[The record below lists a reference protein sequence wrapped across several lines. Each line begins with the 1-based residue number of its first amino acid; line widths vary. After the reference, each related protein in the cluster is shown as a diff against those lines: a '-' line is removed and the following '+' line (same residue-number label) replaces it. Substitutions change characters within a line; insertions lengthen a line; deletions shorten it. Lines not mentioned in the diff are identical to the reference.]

1 MFKSFSNKAIAT
13 KARAMY
19 GRRLRPADYEEL
31 IKKRSVGDIAAY
43 LRDDTHYREVLGQV
57 DASIIHRGQLEHFL
71 RSLRYIQYQRLI
83 AYDFGQQEIY
93 RYLYVR
99 DEIQQLLSL
108 LRYLSARGQGQAG
121 ERYDFHYDRSLLG
134 HTSYDLEKLVTLKSY
149 RELVDFLG
157 DSPYGRIL
165 RRFPPDPSGQIDLM
179 GCERELAIFYYRHL
193 LEISRK
199 GTGKG
204 EQEAIRQMIYRRVD
218 DENISR
224 AYRLKRFFHRD
235 KDFILQN
242 LLPFPTQ
249 STRLIHRMAA
259 AESVAE
265 LHEILQGARLA
276 AAADDPD
283 GDFIE
288 SVILRDR
295 NARSKRSL
303 RNCQHPPVVL
313 EAYMTQM
320 EIELEN
326 VVRIIESVRYGL
338 PPNEIREMLI
348 L

>member
-1 MFKSFSNKAIAT
+1 
-13 KARAMY
+13 
-19 GRRLRPADYEEL
+19 
-31 IKKRSVGDIAAY
+31 
-43 LRDDTHYREVLGQV
+43 
-57 DASIIHRGQLEHFL
+57 
-71 RSLRYIQYQRLI
+71 
-83 AYDFGQQEIY
+83 
-93 RYLYVR
+93 
-99 DEIQQLLSL
+99 
-108 LRYLSARGQGQAG
+108 
-121 ERYDFHYDRSLLG
+121 
-134 HTSYDLEKLVTLKSY
+134 
-149 RELVDFLG
+149 
-157 DSPYGRIL
+157 
-165 RRFPPDPSGQIDLM
+165 
-179 GCERELAIFYYRHL
+179 
-193 LEISRK
+193 
-199 GTGKG
+199 
-204 EQEAIRQMIYRRVD
+204 MIYRRVD

-249 STRLIHRMAA
+249 SARLIHRMAA

-265 LHEILQGARLA
+265 LHETLQGARLA

-320 EIELEN
+320 EIELDN